1 MIQIFV
7 NHLYSFKNH
16 RKINKLNSHGW
27 WIIDMYSNL
36 PKEEQKQVKTEAE
49 EGMRKIVLS
58 TNICESSLTV
68 PDVKYG
74 E

>member
-1 MIQIFV
+1 M
-7 NHLYSFKNH
+7 KN
-16 RKINKLNSHGW
+16 HGW

-36 PKEEQKQVKTEAE
+36 PREEQKQVKTEVE

-74 E
+74 KLDWN